1 MGKDS
6 VGGRGLTA
14 SCGQAPGPDI
24 KISTE
29 TGDSGLV
36 AATSATATTLTSMLG
51 MLSGSFLG
59 VLVAATAAT
68 RSLSLLLGVAMASAT
83 ALATGMTSSVKRCGF
98 GDGVLAGLINGIGDL
113 AKRDL
118 FGRVDRH

>member
-14 SCGQAPGPDI
+14 SCGQTPGPDI

-29 TGDSGLV
+29 TDDSGLV
-36 AATSATATTLTSMLG
+36 AATSATATALTSMLG

-68 RSLSLLLGVAMASAT
+68 RSLSLLPGVAMTST
-83 ALATGMTSSVKRCGF
+83 AALTTGVTGSVKR
-98 GDGVLAGLINGIGDL
+98 
-113 AKRDL
+113 
-118 FGRVDRH
+118 